1 MIGARYDRQIRLW
14 GDEGQTSI
22 QKTRVCVLGSSALA
36 SETLKSLV
44 LAGIESFHV
53 VDDALVT
60 PTDLGQN
67 FFVSEAQLG
76 KSRAEAVV
84 ELLSVRFRTLAK
96 ASKSMTALKLCPLCM
111 NDRTFRYWGT
121 TDFSIFSH
129 FLKGSRNLRS

>member
-76 KSRAEAVV
+76 KNRAEAVV
-84 ELLSVRFRTLAK
+84 ELLSVRFRASAK
-96 ASKSMTALKLCPLCM
+96 ALKCFLPSEICTLQRFFRLLRANIALK
-111 NDRTFRYWGT
+111 FG
-121 TDFSIFSH
+121 H
-129 FLKGSRNLRS
+129 FAKSNP